1 MDTKKIAVIVVAAFV
16 VVAGAAAYVMMEK
29 KSDPDTLKVA
39 YLTKGYF
46 PFIVGFDQGFFDDL
60 SFNCEP
66 LIVTGSGQTAV
77 DAVLRGD
84 AQMAATGEAP
94 FVNTLGKNPGEIIG
108 LCSYTTSE
116 GSAGGHRWI
125 AVPSMS
131 GKIPS
136 MALDAEGE
144 ITNGQDVADAM
155 AQVTAA
161 GQGRGDDGKLVI
173 GLIYG
178 STTLTTFKRWCN
190 LYDITYSEKA
200 TDVADVQIK
209 IFDDG
214 ATLMAAFG
222 LNTLDLMGASEPY
235 PTQVLDTYAGTY
247 EISNSTVVNITSSS
261 VLCTTKAYYEKY
273 TDQMMEFL
281 EALAEVN
288 EWISNNQDRAAEI
301 CAPISG
307 MTESA
312 IKSSLNSADLSII
325 WKDHNAGAMVETA
338 EFNGYAIT
346 KDDFLASCPH
356 RNIINGWYD

>member
-1 MDTKKIAVIVVAAFV
+1 MDTKKIAAIVVAAFV
-16 VVAGAAAYVMMEK
+16 VVAGAAAYVMLEK
-29 KSDPDTLKVA
+29 KSDPNTLKVA

-94 FVNTLGKNPGEIIG
+94 FVNTLGLNPGEIIG
-108 LCSYTTSE
+108 LCSYSTSE

-131 GKIPS
+131 GKIPA
-136 MALDAEGE
+136 MDLDENGD

-155 AQVTAA
+155 AQVTAS
-161 GQGRGDDGKLVI
+161 GQGRGDNGKLSI

-190 LYDITYSEKA
+190 LYDITYSERVA
-200 TDVADVQIK
+200 DDVDVQIK

-214 ATLMAAFG
+214 AALMAAFG
-222 LNTLDLMGASEPY
+222 LNALDLMGASEPY

-261 VLCTTKAYYEKY
+261 VLCTTKAYYDKY
-273 TDQMMEFL
+273 TDQMIEFL
-281 EALAEVN
+281 EALAKVN
-288 EWISNNQDRAAEI
+288 KWMEENPDAAAAI

-312 IKSSLNSADLSII
+312 IKSSLTTADLSVI

-338 EFNGYAIT
+338 DFNGYVVT
-346 KDDFLASCPH
+346 KEDFLASCPH
-356 RNIINGWYD
+356 RNLINGWYA

>member
-1 MDTKKIAVIVVAAFV
+1 MDTKKITVLVVAAFV

-46 PFIVGFDQGFFDDL
+46 PFIVGFDQGFFNDL

-94 FVNTLGKNPGEIIG
+94 FVNTLGKNPNDMIG

-125 AVPSMS
+125 ATPAMS
-131 GKIPS
+131 GKIPA
-136 MALDAEGE
+136 MALDSEGD
-144 ITNGQDVADAM
+144 ITNGQEVADAM
-155 AQVTAA
+155 AQVTAS
-161 GQGRGDDGKLVI
+161 GQGKGDNGKLVI

-190 LYDITYSEKA
+190 LYDITYSERPG
-200 TDVADVQIK
+200 DVADVQIK

-214 ATLMAAFG
+214 GLLMAAFG
-222 LNTLDLMGASEPY
+222 MNTLDLMGASEPY
-235 PTQVLDTYAGTY
+235 PSQVLVNYTGTY
-247 EISNSTVVNITSSS
+247 EVSNSTVVNITSSS
-261 VLCTTKAYYEKY
+261 VLCTTKAYYDMY
-273 TDQMMEFL
+273 TEQMMEFL
-281 EALAEVN
+281 EALAKVN
-288 EWISNNQDRAAEI
+288 DWILNNPDAAAQI

-307 MTESA
+307 MEVDA
-312 IKSSLNSADLSII
+312 IKSSFSTSDLSII

-346 KDDFLASCPH
+346 KEDFLASCPH
-356 RNIINGWYD
+356 RAIINGWYD